1 MEAKLL
7 EYRKKKENE
16 QKSDS
21 FFLLRLFSADKKSP
35 EQTQGAV
42 KRFTVVEKPS
52 GFREVMTR
60 FTGFAFL

>member
-1 MEAKLL
+1 MEEKLL

-16 QKSDS
+16 QKSNSS
-21 FFLLRLFSADKKSP
+21 FILRLFSTHKKSP

-42 KRFTVVEKPS
+42 KRFTVVEKP
-52 GFREVMTR
+52 REVMTR